1 MRHPL
6 RFAAFMIF
14 GAGVL
19 ALFCW
24 AVFGLDRFG
33 EYAGAYGLFFN
44 SMTVPLRHA
53 TNVSTAINF
62 DFRGFDTVGEEYIL
76 FASVCGTTM
85 LLRSM
90 ELEVDESG
98 ETPDSAVRQVSDP
111 SEAIRLA
118 GLALVGLLVMFGTYV
133 ILHGH
138 LTPGG
143 GFQGGVILGS
153 ATLVAYL
160 TTGYAA
166 FAKISPIEMMELG
179 EAVGAGAFVAIGVAG
194 MILGGS
200 FLYNFLPLG
209 TTGQFASAGTITLI
223 NDFVGLEVASGFAII
238 FHEFIVQTLRRNR

>member
-1 MRHPL
+1 MKHPV
-6 RFAAFMIF
+6 RFTAFIIF
-14 GAGVL
+14 GGGVL

-24 AVFGLDRFG
+24 ALVGLDRFG
-33 EYAGAYGLFFN
+33 EYAGAYGIFFN

-62 DFRGFDTVGEEYIL
+62 DFRGFDTIGEEYIL

-90 ELEVDESG
+90 ELEKDERG
-98 ETPDSAVRQVSDP
+98 ETPDSALRQVSEP
-111 SEAIRLA
+111 SDAIRLA

-143 GFQGGVILGS
+143 GFQGGVIVGS
-153 ATLVAYL
+153 CTLVAYL
-160 TTGYAA
+160 TTGYTAY
-166 FAKISPIEMMELG
+166 AKISPIELMEAG
-179 EAVGAGAFVAIGVAG
+179 EAIGAGAFVAIGLCG
-194 MILGGS
+194 LILSGS

-209 TTGQFASAGTITLI
+209 TAGQFASAGTITLI